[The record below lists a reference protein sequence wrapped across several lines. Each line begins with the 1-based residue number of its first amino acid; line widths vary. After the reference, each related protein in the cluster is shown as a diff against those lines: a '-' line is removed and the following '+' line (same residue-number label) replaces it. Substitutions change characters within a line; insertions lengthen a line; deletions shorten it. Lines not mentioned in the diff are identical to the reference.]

1 MTCFLLISSVC
12 ACISDVVQLISTKCS
27 GQRIALS
34 WMVHKETSGLNCSG
48 GILADD
54 QVDVPLYG

>member
-1 MTCFLLISSVC
+1 MGHLSFNSYP
-12 ACISDVVQLISTKCS
+12 

-34 WMVHKETSGLNCSG
+34 WMVQKETASLHCSG

-54 QVDVPLYG
+54 QVCII

>member
-1 MTCFLLISSVC
+1 VI
-12 ACISDVVQLISTKCS
+12 VVQLILTKCS

-34 WMVHKETSGLNCSG
+34 WMVQKETSLNCSG

-54 QVDVPLYG
+54 QVDALSCLKWLDAVELCLTLF

>member
-1 MTCFLLISSVC
+1 MI
-12 ACISDVVQLISTKCS
+12 VVQLILTKCP

-34 WMVHKETSGLNCSG
+34 WMVQKETNGLHCSG

-54 QVDVPLYG
+54 QVDALSCLKWLDAVELCLTLF